1 MNDTQEKVLDLIR
14 ETETIDDVDALTPAS
29 SLYSAGLDSL
39 AGAQLMVM
47 LEDAFDVTFPQTADT
62 FTRLDTVGG
71 IRLFPDEGVG
81 GAGVAVPG

>member
-1 MNDTQEKVLDLIR
+1 
-14 ETETIDDVDALTPAS
+14 
-29 SLYSAGLDSL
+29 
-39 AGAQLMVM
+39 MVM